1 MKKAELEAQNRELH
15 YTIDTLLRSVNK
27 YQRRQQRNAAKK
39 IDTLRRELEA
49 RDQIIER
56 LLDRIAI
63 LELDGGTRP

>member
-1 MKKAELEAQNRELH
+1 MKKAELEAQNRELQ

>member
-1 MKKAELEAQNRELH
+1 MKKAELEAHDFALH